1 MKQKLIVLRSNP
13 KNSMKIEKL
22 YIGSWFQRTTLHL
35 SEVWHLF
42 DVNGKDTFFEKGDL
56 VPLRKGL
63 DLNSSERIT
72 LEFECIR
79 FSTNSGIGGTIYEDG
94 LMVISTDAVSDI
106 AESKEMLKK
115 YYEDHLS
122 KSISYL
128 FSKGAP
134 IPKELANIPTTL
146 PYMFI
151 VSGGK
156 ESDVNKTF
164 FSGNESLHSV
174 VKGKKTTIFKGS
186 STMVLQNPTSDAQ
199 ATTIVEAHIF
209 FREFKA
215 QLERYLSIH
224 RTLWEKIKSIFES
237 DTIKGTDIEPLRSEL
252 QGYQKTVNLIEAR
265 INQMPTYVKTREKL
279 TVIIGDDDLVPITSL
294 RFEDLLDTHEYIK
307 HLWGMTKNYLQSAL
321 DMLVSLQAESTKTS
335 ISSLQLI
342 TTIGVISGLI
352 GYLGR
357 DGFPSFTRFGFIYFI
372 GLLLITWIIN
382 STISFIY
389 KRRMYTIK
397 KHPHTMKI

>member
-1 MKQKLIVLRSNP
+1 
-13 KNSMKIEKL
+13 MKIKKL

-35 SEVWHLF
+35 SEVWRLF
-42 DVNGKDTFFEKGDL
+42 DMEGKDTFFEKGDL
-56 VPLRKGL
+56 VSLRKGL

-79 FSTNSGIGGTIYEDG
+79 FTTKSGIDGTIYEDG
-94 LMVISTDAVSDI
+94 LMVISIDDVSDI
-106 AESKEMLKK
+106 SSGKEMLKK
-115 YYEDHLS
+115 YYEEHLS
-122 KSISYL
+122 KSTSYL

-151 VSGGK
+151 VSGGT
-156 ESDVNKTF
+156 DVDINKTF
-164 FSGNESLHSV
+164 FSNTESLHSV
-174 VKGKKTTIFKGS
+174 VKGKKTSIFKGS
-186 STMVLQNPTSDAQ
+186 ATMVLHNPTSSAQ
-199 ATTIVEAHIF
+199 AATIVEAHIF

-215 QLERYLSIH
+215 QLERYLAIH
-224 RTLWEKIKSIFES
+224 RTLWEKIKLIFES

-265 INQMPTYVKTREKL
+265 INQMPIYVKTRQKL
-279 TVIIGDDDLVPITSL
+279 TVITGDDDLVPITSL

-307 HLWGMTKNYLQSAL
+307 HLWSMTKNYLQSAL
-321 DMLVSLQAESTKTS
+321 DMLVSLQSESTKTS

-352 GYLGR
+352 GYLGK
-357 DGFPSFTRFGFIYFI
+357 DAFPSITRFGFVYFI

-382 STISFIY
+382 SAISFIY
-389 KRRMYTIK
+389 KRRMYTVK
-397 KHPHTMKI
+397 KHPHTIKI